1 MAPPH
6 KESTDL
12 NKNFRSLQPR
22 DIFSDVTLTCQ
33 GQEIKAH
40 KLILYAQSA
49 YFRKLLGGPFMEG
62 HASTIDFP
70 EDQPAVLKAIVHFLY
85 TNGFSLSFAPTGMEP
100 SVFGVHVYAAADKYN
115 VPALRDLV
123 LGKLSIRCDPVT
135 NAKDFISA
143 LEVIGE
149 ATANDAIW
157 DALLPKAKRHLTAL
171 LQEQDFQKLVADQ
184 PSFALKLLEAVD
196 PNAKLDRDLET
207 YRSQASDDKPPAK
220 RVRRNNYRGRGRGGA
235 RPGGA
240 PAASRS
246 ADAWNNLL
254 PVGST
259 HGALGNL
266 GFAWGDNGIQ

>member
-1 MAPPH
+1 MII
-6 KESTDL
+6 TVIRL
-12 NKNFRSLQPR
+12 GTR
-22 DIFSDVTLTCQ
+22 VLTYPIQ
-33 GQEIKAH
+33 
-40 KLILYAQSA
+40 
-49 YFRKLLGGPFMEG
+49 EG

-70 EDQPAVLKAIVHFLY
+70 EDKPAVLKAIVNFLY

-157 DALLPKAKRHLTAL
+157 DALLPKARKHLTTL

-196 PNAKLDRDLET
+196 LNAKLDPDLET
-207 YRSQASDDKPPAK
+207 YRAQASDYEPPAK

-235 RPGGA
+235 RTGGA
-240 PAASRS
+240 PAAPRP
-246 ADAWNNLL
+246 ADAWSNLL
-254 PVGST
+254 PVGNT

-266 GFAWGDNGIQ
+266 GFAWGNNGTQ